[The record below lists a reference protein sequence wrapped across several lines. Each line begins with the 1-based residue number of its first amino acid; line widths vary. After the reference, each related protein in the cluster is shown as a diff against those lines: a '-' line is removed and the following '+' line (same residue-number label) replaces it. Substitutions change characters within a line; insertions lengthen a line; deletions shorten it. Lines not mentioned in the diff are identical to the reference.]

1 MTTSILAKM
10 SKLNKVDQSKRRTP
24 MTDIQFEQCKEAIM
38 RDNRGYNV
46 QPNRFDIEQPYRVAI
61 NFNDEWNNFG
71 NFSSADVAAA
81 VGSIVSSAYFGERA
95 ITGEFNQE
103 LAENHPEFKEWIEDE
118 RNQAVLLQANGEK
131 PCVMESGNNKPN
143 PF

>member
-24 MTDIQFEQCKEAIM
+24 MTDEQFEQCKTAIM

-46 QPNRFDIEQPYRVAI
+46 QPNRFDIDMPYRVAI
-61 NFNDEWNNFG
+61 NFNDKWDNYG

-95 ITGEFNQE
+95 VTGEFDQKI
-103 LAENHPEFKEWIEDE
+103 AEAHTEFKDWLEDE
-118 RNQAVLLQANGEK
+118 RNQEVLLQANGEK
-131 PCVMESGNNKPN
+131 PCVMDSNGSTANI
-143 PF
+143 F